1 MRKNR
6 IGIANEK
13 GVALSGGQLQ
23 VSRNGRSP
31 KVYSIVV
38 TNYLDTNRLTVNRR
52 ELLAHDDG
60 NSYILW

>member
-6 IGIANEK
+6 IGIVNEK
-13 GVALSGGQLQ
+13 GVTLSGGQLQ

-31 KVYSIVV
+31 KVYSILV
-38 TNYLDTNRLTVNRR
+38 TNYPDTNRLTVNRR
-52 ELLAHDDG
+52 ELLAHHDG